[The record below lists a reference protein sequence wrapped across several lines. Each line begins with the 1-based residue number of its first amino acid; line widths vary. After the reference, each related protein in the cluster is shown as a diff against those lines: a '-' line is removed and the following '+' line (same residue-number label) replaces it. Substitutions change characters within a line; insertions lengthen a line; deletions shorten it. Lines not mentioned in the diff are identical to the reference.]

1 MPTYQFEALD
11 AQGLIQHGSL
21 DAADTRAAAQ
31 VLRARALYVV
41 RLRSADDGD
50 EQDAAEAFRQWWA
63 VRGGVRQQHQV
74 MFFKQMA
81 MMLRNG
87 LTLLQALDTA
97 AVTVGNARLSHVV
110 GLLRADIESGASL
123 SSALQR
129 QPKYFNTLLV
139 ELVRGAEASGELDV
153 VMERV
158 AQDMERKSD
167 LQRQLI
173 TSMMYPA
180 IVAFSAVG
188 MSLFLV
194 LGVVPKF
201 AEFFAKSGRQL
212 PPVTQNLIDLT
223 VFLQT
228 WGWLIGLAL
237 AAAGVAVGVLW
248 RRPESRPHV
257 DRALLRMPVVG
268 QFIVVANMA
277 RFTWTAAMLI
287 KSGVTIIETLRVA
300 AGVLGNAAIA
310 NDVKQA
316 TDRVLAGAD
325 LASSLRQPTLPSM
338 LHQLAA
344 VGERTGALDTVLE
357 DLGSYYQKTLESNI
371 KRMTTLIEPIMIL
384 VVAGMVGYVYYAFFA
399 ALFAAAG

>member
-1 MPTYQFEALD
+1 MPLYQFEALD
-11 AQGLIQHGSL
+11 AQGLVQHGSL
-21 DAADTRAAAQ
+21 EAQDTKAAAQ

-41 RLRSADDGD
+41 RLHEPGDGA
-50 EQDAAEAFRQWWA
+50 QGNVTIALRQWWA
-63 VRGGVRQQHQV
+63 TQGGVRQQHQV

-87 LTLLQALDTA
+87 LTILQALDTA
-97 AVTVGNARLSHVV
+97 AVTVGNAKLAHVV

-123 SSALQR
+123 SIALQR
-129 QPKYFNTLLV
+129 QPKYFSGLLV
-139 ELVRGAEASGELDV
+139 ELVRGAEVSGELDA

-212 PPVTQNLIDLT
+212 PAVTQNLIDLT

-228 WGWLIGLAL
+228 WGWLMGFAL
-237 AAAGVAVGVLW
+237 AAAGVSIGVLW

-268 QFIVVANMA
+268 NFIVVANMA

-300 AGVLGNAAIA
+300 AGVLGNAAISQ
-310 NDVKQA
+310 DVARA
-316 TDRVLAGAD
+316 TERVLAGAD
-325 LASSLRQPTLPSM
+325 LASSLRQPTLPPM
-338 LHQLAA
+338 LYQLAA
-344 VGERTGALDTVLE
+344 VGERTGALDAVLE
-357 DLGSYYQKTLESNI
+357 DLGSFYQKTLENSI